1 MTQIGR
7 GAAVIE
13 LPTGQTM
20 TWQLAWLAC
29 LGVHLT
35 LLNGAEQKISTFVDW
50 GWTLLTREHG
60 KRMIL
65 SDEGVAPFPSQ
76 S

>member
-1 MTQIGR
+1 
-7 GAAVIE
+7 
-13 LPTGQTM
+13 
-20 TWQLAWLAC
+20 
-29 LGVHLT
+29 

-50 GWTLLTREHG
+50 GWTLLTKEHG

-65 SDEGVAPFPSQ
+65 SDAPIGSQ